1 MPRPAKA
8 DPAIAAVRHFTRF
21 FTRRIGVL
29 RKGLYASPF
38 SLVEARVLYEIVH
51 RGGTS
56 SGEIARDLGLD
67 PGHLSRIVQVLSR
80 RGLVRKRPAKDDAR
94 RLSLD
99 LTARGRTAFAGLDRA
114 SQDEVA
120 TLLAP
125 LDGGARAR
133 LVAALGTAERL
144 LEGDAKPSGAFVL
157 RPHRIGDMGAV
168 VAGQARLY
176 AREYGWNGEFEALVA
191 EIVAKFVR
199 EFDPARERC
208 WIAERDDEIA
218 GSIFLVKESDKV
230 AKLRLFY
237 LEPWARGA
245 GLGKRMVGECLE
257 FARTAGYSKVVL
269 WTNDCLTAAR
279 RLYEKAGFTLIES
292 ENHRSFGMDLVGQYW
307 SLELS

>member
-8 DPAIAAVRHFTRF
+8 DPAVAAVRHFTRF

-38 SLVEARVLYEIVH
+38 SLVEARVLYEIAH
-51 RGGTS
+51 RSGTS
-56 SGEIARDLGLD
+56 SVEIARDLGLD

-99 LTARGRTAFAGLDRA
+99 LTARGSAAFAELDRA

-120 TLLAP
+120 SLLAP
-125 LDGGARAR
+125 LDGDARTR
-133 LVAALGTAERL
+133 LVAALETAERL
-144 LEGDAKPSGAFVL
+144 LGDDAKPAGEFEL
-157 RPHRIGDMGAV
+157 RTHAIGDMGAV
-168 VAGQARLY
+168 VAAQAKLY

-208 WIAERDDEIA
+208 WIAERDGEIA
-218 GSIFLVKESDKV
+218 GSIFLVKETDKV

-245 GLGKRMVGECLE
+245 GLGKRMVDECLA
-257 FARTAGYSKVVL
+257 FATTAGYAKVVL
-269 WTNDCLTAAR
+269 WTNDCLVAAR
-279 RLYEKAGFTLIES
+279 RLYEQAGFTLLES
-292 ENHRSFGMDLVGQYW
+292 EKHRSFGKDLVGQYW
-307 SLELS
+307 SRDLA